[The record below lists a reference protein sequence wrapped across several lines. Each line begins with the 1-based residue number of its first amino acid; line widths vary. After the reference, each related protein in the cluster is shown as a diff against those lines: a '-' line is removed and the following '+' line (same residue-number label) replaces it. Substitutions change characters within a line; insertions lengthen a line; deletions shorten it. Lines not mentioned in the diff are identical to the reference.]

1 MVAEG
6 IQNYVD
12 MAAGLTK
19 ATRAKA
25 TAAAKNLITTAGLQ
39 DVAADAGDRVTRLTE
54 EILAASRANRELMGK
69 LVAAEV
75 DKTAAR
81 LGFVRA
87 EELDQLRRELA
98 DLRMSMAHAAANPQA
113 SQADVAPTPDWAGTD
128 PIAPLRE
135 PDNPPHIQ
143 PITEPSTEPITEPA
157 VDSGAALRAATK
169 KTAAKKAAAKRT
181 VAKKTAATKAAV
193 DNPPSKKTLAKAPA
207 SKAAVK
213 RAAKKVATPSSSNS
227 AESEA

>member
-25 TAAAKNLITTAGLQ
+25 TAAAKNLIASAGLQ
-39 DVAADAGDRVTRLTE
+39 DVAADAGDRVSRLTE

-98 DLRMSMAHAAANPQA
+98 DLRMSMAHAAANLDA
-113 SQADVAPTPDWAGTD
+113 SQTDPSPTPDRAGTAAM
-128 PIAPLRE
+128 APLRE
-135 PDNPPHIQ
+135 PDDPPHIQ
-143 PITEPSTEPITEPA
+143 PITEPVTDPP

-181 VAKKTAATKAAV
+181 VAQKAAATKAAAE
-193 DNPPSKKTLAKAPA
+193 NPPSKKTPARSPA
-207 SKAAVK
+207 SKAAAK
-213 RAAKKVATPSSSNS
+213 RAAKKVAAPSSSNS
-227 AESEA
+227 GESEA